1 MEEANMDQR
10 SQQREILLTGAQVAD
25 GTGAALRLVDVL
37 VADGRIAA
45 VAAAGSVPTE
55 GRLVR
60 DLTGL
65 VLAPGFI
72 DVHSHADNAPLLES
86 DDTTKI
92 LQGVTTEVV
101 GNCGFSLAPR
111 LQAQAETLS
120 TFTRRIFPPLDW
132 QWSSFAELFAVTDA
146 CGYVTNYCPL
156 VGHGTLR
163 IAAQGMSGDPVDA
176 NGMAVMR
183 RELESGMAAGA
194 FGLSSGLIYPPAVF
208 SDTAELVALA
218 EVLGGDGLYATHMRG
233 EGDSLLPAIDEAL
246 RVGAAAGRTHISHL
260 KSSGQQ
266 NWGKL
271 PEALKRIRAARDG
284 GAVVLQD
291 VYPYTASSTMLT
303 ATLPLA
309 FLAGSAEDTLARLG
323 SVAGRDELA
332 TGIEGGLPGWENHVG
347 GAGWDGI
354 LVSTTASH
362 ADEGQ
367 TLAEIASAR
376 GVEPVDAL
384 IEILLRERL
393 QASMVI
399 FSMREDD
406 LETALGD
413 EHTMIGSDGLPPGT
427 GGKPHPRLY
436 GTFPRVLG
444 RYSRERG
451 LFSVAEAVRRMT
463 SLPAAGF
470 GIPERGLVAEGYV
483 ADLVAFDAAAVT
495 DVGDYRDP
503 VHSPAGIPLVMQAG
517 TIVVD
522 GGNYCGPRRG
532 ARLTPA

>member
-1 MEEANMDQR
+1 MDPR
-10 SQQREILLTGAQVAD
+10 SQRTEILLRGAQVVD
-25 GTGAALRLVDVL
+25 GTGSAPQSADVL
-37 VADGRIAA
+37 VLDGR
-45 VAAAGSVPTE
+45 VAMVGAPGSVSMQ
-55 GRLVR
+55 GRQVR
-60 DLTGL
+60 DLSGL

-72 DVHSHADNAPLLES
+72 DVHSHADNAPLLDS

-111 LQAQAETLS
+111 LEAQAESLS
-120 TFTRRIFPPLDW
+120 TFTRRIFPPLNW
-132 QWSSFAELFAVTDA
+132 QWSTLAELFAVTDA
-146 CGYVTNYCPL
+146 RGYVTNYCPL

-163 IAAQGMSGDPVDA
+163 IAAQGMSGGSVDA
-176 NGMAVMR
+176 EGMAIMR
-183 RELESGMAAGA
+183 RELESGMDAGA

-218 EVLGGDGLYATHMRG
+218 EVLGGSGLYATHMRG
-233 EGDSLLPAIDEAL
+233 EGDTLFPAIDEAL
-246 RVGAAAGRTHISHL
+246 RVGAVAGRTHISHL
-260 KSSGQQ
+260 KSSGRQ

-271 PEALKRIRAARDG
+271 PEALKRIRAARNG
-284 GAVVLQD
+284 GAAVLQD

-303 ATLPLA
+303 ATLPTS
-309 FLAGSAEDTLARLG
+309 FLACSAEDTMARLDTP
-323 SVAGRDELA
+323 AGRDELA
-332 TGIEGGLPGWENHVG
+332 SGIEGGVPGWENHVG

-354 LVSTTASH
+354 LVATTASH

-367 TLAEIASAR
+367 TLAEIASTR
-376 GVEPVDAL
+376 GIEPVDVL

-406 LETALGD
+406 LETALAD

-427 GGKPHPRLY
+427 GGKPHPRLF

-451 LFSVAEAVRRMT
+451 VLSLPEAVRRMT

-483 ADLVAFDAAAVT
+483 ADLVAFDAAEVA

-503 VHSPAGIPLVMQAG
+503 VHPPAGIPFVMQAG
-517 TIVVD
+517 AVVVD
-522 GGNYCGPRRG
+522 GGNYCGTRSG
-532 ARLTPA
+532 TRLTPA

>member
-1 MEEANMDQR
+1 MDQR
-10 SQQREILLTGAQVAD
+10 SQGRDVLLTGAQLAD
-25 GTGAALRLVDVL
+25 GTGSALRPADVL
-37 VADGRIAA
+37 LIDGRIAA
-45 VAAAGSVPTE
+45 VVTPGSMSTD
-55 GRLVR
+55 GRYVR
-60 DLTGL
+60 DLTGM

-72 DVHSHADNAPLLES
+72 DVHSHADNAPLLEL

-111 LQAQAETLS
+111 LHAQAETLAA
-120 TFTRRIFPPLDW
+120 FTGRIFPPLDW

-146 CGYVTNYCPL
+146 RGYVTNYCPL

-163 IAAQGMSGDPVDA
+163 IAANGMSGNAVDT
-176 NGMAVMR
+176 NGMALMR
-183 RELESGMAAGA
+183 RELESGMTAGA

-218 EVLGGDGLYATHMRG
+218 EVLGGTGLYTTHMRG
-233 EGDSLLPAIDEAL
+233 EGDTLLPAIDEAL

-271 PEALKRIRAARDG
+271 PAALRRIRAARDG
-284 GAVVLQD
+284 GAAVLQD

-303 ATLPLA
+303 ATLPPTL
-309 FLAGSAEDTLARLG
+309 LAGSAEDILARLG
-323 SVAGRDELA
+323 GSAGRNEVA
-332 TGIEGGLPGWENHVG
+332 TSIESGLPGWENNVG

-354 LVSTTASH
+354 LISTTASH

-367 TLAEIASAR
+367 TLVEIAVAH
-376 GVEPVDAL
+376 GIEPVDAL

-393 QASMVI
+393 QASMVV

-406 LETALGD
+406 LEAALRD

-427 GGKPHPRLY
+427 GGKPHPRLF

-451 LFSVAEAVRRMT
+451 LLSVPEAVRRMT

-483 ADLVAFDAAAVT
+483 ADLVAFDPAAVS

-503 VHSPAGIPLVMQAG
+503 VHPPTGISLVVQAG

-522 GGNYCGPRRG
+522 GGGYCGRRNG
-532 ARLTPA
+532 ARLAPA